1 MRTARAAR
9 RGRGRE
15 RVAMGGTAR
24 KERRVRCVAGGERG
38 EKKNEEAMGKGPM
51 YYSQPPLWAPTEP
64 SGVQGADIA
73 QMGADGVRFDGAGAL
88 IAQILP
94 CVVVFFALEPP
105 PQAA

>member
-1 MRTARAAR
+1 MDEDSTGGQKGERARA
-9 RGRGRE
+9 GCN
-15 RVAMGGTAR
+15 GGTAR

-73 QMGADGVRFDGAGAL
+73 QMGADGVITL
-88 IAQILP
+88 
-94 CVVVFFALEPP
+94 
-105 PQAA
+105 

>member
-38 EKKNEEAMGKGPM
+38 EKKNEEAMGEGAHVLLAAAIM
-51 YYSQPPLWAPTEP
+51 ISCGHQDGTCQAVSL
-64 SGVQGADIA
+64 SRQG
-73 QMGADGVRFDGAGAL
+73 QRAL
-88 IAQILP
+88 LP
-94 CVVVFFALEPP
+94 RL
-105 PQAA
+105 